1 MIENFLDNL
10 GDDIHDMLSD
20 NNDFEAHNY
29 DGLDSNR
36 DTEAEVET
44 AVRFFPEV
52 SPREV
57 EAVEEEEEEE
67 VARNYYPLSY
77 FVFDEDHTLS

>member
-1 MIENFLDNL
+1 
-10 GDDIHDMLSD
+10 
-20 NNDFEAHNY
+20 
-29 DGLDSNR
+29 
-36 DTEAEVET
+36 
-44 AVRFFPEV
+44 
-52 SPREV
+52 V